1 MPCACQPRSPHKA
14 PHLALHGAHEK
25 RNVLKAGI
33 DTSSGYNL
41 VRDLVVSSE
50 HAERTAKNESNAPVN
65 PCLQEQFAAEMLPA
79 GDSECLEQLLH
90 ELAAD

>member
-1 MPCACQPRSPHKA
+1 MPCACLPRSPHKA
-14 PHLALHGAHEK
+14 LRLALHGAHG
-25 RNVLKAGI
+25 NVLKAGI
-33 DTSSGYNL
+33 DTSSGYDL